1 MDLTWFLPWFGLMFP
16 LAFSAGP
23 NNLMCASCGAAYGF
37 RRTLPLILG
46 INTIIALYSVLAG
59 TGIGELFIH
68 TPWLMQYFRI
78 AGCIYI
84 LWLAYSFFRAG
95 IQRNNPVS
103 VQSAGYFTGVVVSA
117 LNPKLILALILMYS
131 QFFNPSG
138 KLVPQ
143 IIVLTTAVVLLS
155 ASAHV
160 VWTMAGNFLSLL
172 LRNERWQK
180 IQYFFFGCMSVV
192 VAVWLVRS

>member
-1 MDLTWFLPWFGLMFP
+1 MDMTWFLPWFGLMFP

-37 RRTLPLILG
+37 RKTLPLILG
-46 INTIIALYSVLAG
+46 INTIIALYSIMAG

-68 TPWLMQYFRI
+68 NPWLMKYFRI

-84 LWLAYSFFRAG
+84 LWLAYGFFRAG
-95 IQRNNPVS
+95 MKKDNTVT
-103 VQSAGYFTGVVVSA
+103 VQSPGYFTGIVISA
-117 LNPKLILALILMYS
+117 LNPKLIFALILMYS

-138 KLVPQ
+138 KLAHQVV
-143 IIVLTTAVVLLS
+143 VLTIAVVLLS

-172 LRNERWQK
+172 LRTDRMQK
-180 IQYFFFGCMSVV
+180 VQYFFYGSMLVL
-192 VAVWLVRS
+192 VAFWLIL